1 MKLHHPLDTI
11 SERYVKNITKQLASI
26 GKTIIIIAH
35 RLSTIKDADSKS
47 MQERLFIMQ
56 VLLSTMVVFGCI
68 TNFWIKSIYVI
79 LNSLF

>member
-1 MKLHHPLDTI
+1 M
-11 SERYVKNITKQLASI
+11 KNITKQLASI

-68 TNFWIKSIYVI
+68 TNFLDKKYLCDIEFTFF
-79 LNSLF
+79 N